1 MHQGWSQRLLSQK
14 IDIYLTKF
22 FSHFCRGSLSSYAYI
37 LMLIYYLQ
45 QVQPPVVPVL
55 QELHDG
61 PDKPVNTIDGWNAWF
76 FSDLE
81 KLFTVWPGANRNQMS
96 VGELWLGF
104 LKFYAGEFDDARLV
118 VSTRMGRQLSKFEK
132 MWNSPCIA
140 IEDPFDLNHNLGAGI
155 SRKSKSVEKSRRYF

>member
-1 MHQGWSQRLLSQK
+1 MINAGLVSTLVAAKGAHVILKKYYLPWDMHVVTLLS
-14 IDIYLTKF
+14 
-22 FSHFCRGSLSSYAYI
+22 
-37 LMLIYYLQ
+37 
-45 QVQPPVVPVL
+45 
-55 QELHDG
+55 
-61 PDKPVNTIDGWNAWF
+61 TIDGWNAWF

-81 KLFTVWPGANRNQMS
+81 KLFSVWPGANRNQMS

-155 SRKSKSVEKSRRYF
+155 SRKSKSVEKLGWNCRIFLLMLFFP

>member
-1 MHQGWSQRLLSQK
+1 
-14 IDIYLTKF
+14 
-22 FSHFCRGSLSSYAYI
+22 
-37 LMLIYYLQ
+37 MLIYYLQ

-81 KLFTVWPGANRNQMS
+81 KIFSVWPGANRNQMS

-155 SRKSKSVEKSRRYF
+155 SRKSKCFLVTKNFIFNLLFFVINLFYY